1 MPLLLTLG
9 VAGGLTAYSGGLLH
23 SVTQSRASTGTFHWS
38 GSAFIKSC
46 TTAREEYLAGRLVG
60 TCCRHRAPWRNSLFW
75 VYRTHAVNIR
85 VECVLG
91 GRWKKHMRRHQTY
104 TQKGERTHT
113 HGAWDKHT
121 NRSLRLN
128 GGRATKPQSVL
139 HAVPLVA
146 KLPKQQHQ
154 QLQISAG
161 ETRWLQQLN
170 IPEAEQFVHLV

>member
-1 MPLLLTLG
+1 MFFVLKPCLCACVVYMPLLLTLG

-91 GRWKKHMRRHQTY
+91 GRWKKHMRRHQTH
-104 TQKGERTHT
+104 THT
-113 HGAWDKHT
+113 RGMRQAH
-121 NRSLRLN
+121 
-128 GGRATKPQSVL
+128 
-139 HAVPLVA
+139 
-146 KLPKQQHQ
+146 KQ
-154 QLQISAG
+154 
-161 ETRWLQQLN
+161 
-170 IPEAEQFVHLV
+170 IPEIKWRQSYKASVGPARCAACCQAPQTTTSTTADLSRWNEVTATA